1 MKIRDGQD
9 EAMVSTLQDAC
20 STQST
25 CRDANEM
32 KLEGTRRQGQA
43 RAGQGRHDG
52 QRSGLLIGAGGR
64 GCKRYLAS
72 SIQESLAGTEI
83 KRSDPEV

>member
-52 QRSGLLIGAGGR
+52 QRSGLLIGTGGGGER
-64 GCKRYLAS
+64 NAKDIWVAAS
-72 SIQESLAGTEI
+72 RKAWRVL
-83 KRSDPEV
+83 R